1 MFAHHQKGAVDF
13 QVIKTWAPWL
23 ILGCCIGTYVAS
35 FTDAKGL
42 YLIFAWG
49 GLLYGIY
56 FLYPQILEKV
66 ALKKRSMP
74 SGFARASLVSCL
86 GGISSLLGIA
96 GGTVTVITMS
106 VCQRPIYE
114 AVATASGVGLIIGSV
129 GALGFLLIGINE
141 TNLPFGSIGYINF
154 PALLIISIL
163 SVLTAPYGVRWA
175 HSLDES
181 KLKKFFGFYLLLVS
195 AGMFF
200 KANLTVAEI

>member
-1 MFAHHQKGAVDF
+1 MLTEYETFL
-13 QVIKTWAPWL
+13 T
-23 ILGCCIGTYVAS
+23 
-35 FTDAKGL
+35 GL
-42 YLIFAWG
+42 
-49 GLLYGIY
+49 
-56 FLYPQILEKV
+56 
-66 ALKKRSMP
+66 KRESI
-74 SGFARASLVSCL
+74 
-86 GGISSLLGIA
+86 GISPN
-96 GGTVTVITMS
+96 GGS
-106 VCQRPIYE
+106 
-114 AVATASGVGLIIGSV
+114 SGVGLIIGSV

>member
-1 MFAHHQKGAVDF
+1 
-13 QVIKTWAPWL
+13 
-23 ILGCCIGTYVAS
+23 
-35 FTDAKGL
+35 
-42 YLIFAWG
+42 
-49 GLLYGIY
+49 
-56 FLYPQILEKV
+56 
-66 ALKKRSMP
+66 
-74 SGFARASLVSCL
+74 
-86 GGISSLLGIA
+86 
-96 GGTVTVITMS
+96 MS

-163 SVLTAPYGVRWA
+163 SVLTAPYGVKWA

-200 KANLTVAEI
+200 KANLTLAEI